1 MKPLLKNDLNTFLKR
16 FGNFLD
22 AELHSIEIVS
32 PTALRVTLSAQDSAR
47 VFDWVTLV
55 LEFSG
60 VSDAKVPDNSKL
72 PHIDMSGGITLLFAD
87 NAFFTFALG
96 AYNTPL
102 AAANSICH
110 IKATTLKY
118 EETSF

>member
-47 VFDWVTLV
+47 EFDWVTIV

-72 PHIDMSGGITLLFAD
+72 PHIDMSDGITLLFAE
-87 NAFFTFALG
+87 NTFTFALG

-102 AAANSICH
+102 AAANSICY
-110 IKATTLKY
+110 IKAASLKY
-118 EETSF
+118 KETSF

>member
-16 FGNFLD
+16 FGNFAD

-32 PTALRVTLSAQDSAR
+32 PVTLRVTLNTQDSAR
-47 VFDWVTLV
+47 AFDWVAIV

-60 VSDAKVPDNSKL
+60 VNDAKVPENSKL
-72 PHIDMSGGITLLFAD
+72 PHIDMSDGITLLFTE
-87 NAFFTFALG
+87 NTFIFALG

-102 AAANSICH
+102 AAVNSICH
-110 IKATTLKY
+110 IKATSLKY
-118 EETSF
+118 KEISF

>member
-47 VFDWVTLV
+47 EFDWVTIV

-72 PHIDMSGGITLLFAD
+72 PHIDMSDGITLLFAE
-87 NAFFTFALG
+87 NTFTFALG

-102 AAANSICH
+102 AAANSICY
-110 IKATTLKY
+110 IKSTSLKY
-118 EETSF
+118 EENSF